1 MKGKCLILALALVS
15 VNNMEA
21 QELYADSTDVFMDS
35 TAVCTDS
42 LTVELPESMA
52 FDIDSLMG
60 IWFAKQYLS
69 YDSDCLEGSV
79 NPKFS
84 DTV

>member
-15 VNNMEA
+15 MNNMEA

-52 FDIDSLMG
+52 FTSFLRSPFNFRKTELM
-60 IWFAKQYLS
+60 AL
-69 YDSDCLEGSV
+69 
-79 NPKFS
+79 
-84 DTV
+84 